1 MVEDYAEWYV
11 RDICRKNPVGDRVD
25 RLALT
30 RAFIEETHHG
40 LRSGRYHGRNSATT
54 RAGEQRVRRR
64 AAKRKA
70 AGGRATSFKKPRYK
84 LDYAPETGGL
94 AVTRTGAARVLSGD
108 GVGSASSRV
117 TLIGEEAHHE
127 LRRRS
132 NTKQE
137 QARRRVRGSPES
149 RRRDRE
155 NRAGSGRGGQS
166 IEAAGQARLDFLEK
180 TATQLAETV
189 GTYFSNPPPLAPT
202 INKGSIDDKIFDF
215 ADRFLKN
222 GDGSGV
228 DMFAVEVVVL
238 VRSAGYDTWEDAKR
252 DFFHSAVMRGVRRL
266 DGDRREATNTL
277 RVALRNA
284 WEEAVKMANHSW

>member
-1 MVEDYAEWYV
+1 M
-11 RDICRKNPVGDRVD
+11 
-25 RLALT
+25 
-30 RAFIEETHHG
+30 
-40 LRSGRYHGRNSATT
+40 
-54 RAGEQRVRRR
+54 RRR

-84 LDYAPETGGL
+84 LEYAPETGGL
-94 AVTRTGAARVLSGD
+94 AVTHRGGQHPRGGQVLSGD
-108 GVGSASSRV
+108 DGNSASSPI

-137 QARRRVRGSPES
+137 QARRRVRGTSES

-155 NRAGSGRGGQS
+155 NRAAHREGLRRAGSGRGGQS

-202 INKGSIDDKIFDF
+202 INKESIDDKIFDF
-215 ADRFLKN
+215 ADRFLKD